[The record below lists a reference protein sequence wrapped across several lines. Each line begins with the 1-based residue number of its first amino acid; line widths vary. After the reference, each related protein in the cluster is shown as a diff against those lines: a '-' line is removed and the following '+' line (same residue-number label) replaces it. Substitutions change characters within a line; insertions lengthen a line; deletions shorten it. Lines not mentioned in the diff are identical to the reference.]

1 LIHHISFKEKK
12 NTPSMHIA
20 VEAGSFGLDVPPHK
34 FETCRERFGRQWDR
48 STTGF
53 YFKHPV
59 DKGYAV
65 ATFLKK
71 TEIVLKQSVF
81 SQYALTNRDTILWI
95 EPSEFWMC
103 CRMRRSLL
111 TILVRAGMVYD
122 PKSDNYE
129 EALFTEKWA
138 KPTKTAVMR
147 FLYGFTKYVGPT
159 IDDQPAIESRGWK
172 YVFEGH
178 DDQYIKNCLKWPDDN
193 VYVPNGTVSGIWSN

>member
-1 LIHHISFKEKK
+1 
-12 NTPSMHIA
+12 M
-20 VEAGSFGLDVPPHK
+20 
-34 FETCRERFGRQWDR
+34 
-48 STTGF
+48 
-53 YFKHPV
+53 
-59 DKGYAV
+59 
-65 ATFLKK
+65 
-71 TEIVLKQSVF
+71 
-81 SQYALTNRDTILWI
+81 
-95 EPSEFWMC
+95 
-103 CRMRRSLL
+103 